1 MLEASHPQ
9 EVDTASIVEEG
20 ETTPISSYQTPPR
33 MNTPPPVH
41 KSSSS
46 YTPGRTTLSDA
57 WTSRC
62 RNPVTYALGLMN
74 TVTDM
79 VEQHVHF
86 VEPPEETPPTQP
98 DEESSIKPSPV
109 DLSKI
114 SKQEQDISRFI
125 NRKWEEPQ
133 PSTPMDRLIN
143 MGFANR
149 ALNSRLLKK
158 HNNNLPAVLE
168 ELCETSGMGY
178 QMPPPPCEFV

>member
-1 MLEASHPQ
+1 MLEESHPQ
-9 EVDTASIVEEG
+9 DVETASTVEEG

-33 MNTPPPVH
+33 VNTPPPVH
-41 KSSSS
+41 KSSS
-46 YTPGRTTLSDA
+46 YIPERTTLSDA
-57 WTSRC
+57 WQSRC

-86 VEPPEETPPTQP
+86 IESPEETPPTQP

-168 ELCETSGMGY
+168 ELCETSGMGF
-178 QMPPPPCEFV
+178 QVPPPPCEFV